1 MEWFINAGETFQK
14 NCVCFYNYDLL
25 VAVTT

>member
-25 VAVTT
+25 VVTT